1 MFYYI
6 ILCMLISSK
15 TEIPP
20 QNIILIKFCL
30 VLKNRFAK
38 VAQFGTFRKL
48 KLYEEVAT
56 QSYIWFK
63 NPYNYKIIKC

>member
-1 MFYYI
+1 
-6 ILCMLISSK
+6 MLISSE

-30 VLKNRFAK
+30 VLKIGLQK

-48 KLYEEVAT
+48 KLYKEVAT

-63 NPYNYKIIKC
+63 NPYNYKTIKC